1 MILSPPF
8 ETRLEYVLRHASNLH
23 DIEFVLD
30 DELNPDN
37 LFSAL
42 KSLTRLT
49 RTPRVSFDRRPNT
62 DGEHPALGRVIQQ
75 FKNKLTIVKLDAK
88 ASPADLQ
95 YVAGFHQLER
105 LNVYATSEFRGLRRF
120 LNGIPLIKLTVV
132 VQGDDLISS
141 LPPKL
146 RILRLYL
153 FGSTMFHETWSAVCG
168 LKHLEELII
177 RCSGVELEDGPPC
190 RFNSSNL
197 RTFELSVDNTSDVDL
212 ARQILSPVLEN
223 SSPSVV
229 EVDLDN
235 LESAVLPPIFTKS
248 YALSSLVI
256 SSDSHTYDEFN
267 SYTFEDLLAGVKN
280 APRLENAQLPWP
292 TVNGEGETTPRLS
305 YTHAQELA
313 NAWPNLDEIEFRLS
327 PCLNQNQYSSWSG
340 FDSFTLKIPENMP
353 FDRQKLQFPF
363 WRLSHWALLQSFKM
377 DKFMDDAS
385 PCLNLCTLFFKFGD
399 ENYPDT
405 TPGDGGQNI
414 SVFLSL
420 KQVRRHAGHLY
431 SFCLNKAESSC
442 GKGCRL
448 LLEGLTSQSVKA
460 KCRSRSCTMLES
472 SYHEACGV
480 L

>member
-1 MILSPPF
+1 M
-8 ETRLEYVLRHASNLH
+8 EYVLRHASNLH
-23 DIEFVLD
+23 DIEFVLY
-30 DELNPDN
+30 DELNPET
-37 LFSAL
+37 LSSAL

-62 DGEHPALGRVIQQ
+62 DGEHPALGDTIQQ
-75 FKNKLTIVKLDAK
+75 FKDKLTIVKLDAK

-105 LNVYATSEFRGLRRF
+105 LNVYSTSEFHDLRRF

-132 VQGDDLISS
+132 VQADHLISS

-153 FGSTMFHETWSAVCG
+153 FNSTLFHTTWSAVCG

-177 RCSGVELEDGPPC
+177 RCAGVEEQVEDGPPC

-197 RTFELSVDNTSDVDL
+197 RTFEFSVDTPIDTNL

-229 EVDLDN
+229 EVELNN
-235 LESAVLPPIFTKS
+235 LESAVLHPIFTRS

-256 SSDSHTYDEFN
+256 YFNSHIYDKSN
-267 SYTFEDLLAGVKN
+267 SYTFENLLAGVKN
-280 APRLENAQLPWP
+280 APRLRNALLPWP
-292 TVNGEGETTPRLS
+292 MGNGEGEITQRLS

-313 NAWPNLDEIEFRLS
+313 NAWPNLEEIEFRLS
-327 PCLNQNQYSSWSG
+327 PCLNQNKYSSWSG
-340 FDSFTLKIPENMP
+340 FDSFTLKIPKNMP
-353 FDRQKLQFPF
+353 FDLQKLQFPF

-377 DKFMDDAS
+377 DKFIDDAS
-385 PCLNLCTLFFKFGD
+385 PCLNLCTLFFQFGD

-405 TPGDGGQNI
+405 TPGYRQNI

-420 KQVRRHAGHLY
+420 KQVRRHADHLY
-431 SFCLNKAESSC
+431 CFCLNKTESSC

-448 LLEGLTSQSVKA
+448 LLEGLTSQSVIA
-460 KCRSRSCTMLES
+460 KCRSRSCAMLES
-472 SYHEACGV
+472 SYLEARGV